1 MTSKRVSKSS
11 KSSPRSS
18 GLAVLA
24 LLAALSAAALWYV
37 SAQGWTLWYGD
48 AEAHLNI
55 ARRIFDSRLP
65 GYHQLGTVW
74 LPLPHVLMLPFVQS
88 AALWR
93 SGLGGALPAAAC
105 FVLAG
110 WMLFLAAQR
119 LFGSAAAGWAA
130 ALAFAL
136 NPNVLYLQSTPMTEA
151 MSLCFAAGLLLFC
164 ARFRESR
171 SIWDAAAAGL
181 MACCGT
187 LTRYEAWFLLPFA
200 AAFFLL
206 YGGERRWRSA
216 LLFSLLAGAGPL
228 YWLAHNWILYSDPLE
243 FYRGEWSAQAIYQR
257 SLDGGMARYPGDHD
271 WTKAWQY
278 YRAAAELCLGKP
290 LAWMGLAGLAAALW
304 KRAWWAVLL
313 LALTPAFYVLSVY
326 SSGTPIF
333 VPQLW
338 PNSWY
343 NTRYGLNALPLAA
356 LGAAA
361 LAGIVP
367 SRLRAFAAVIVVAAA
382 VSPWIAYPR
391 RETWMCWKES
401 QVNSAARR
409 AWTRAAAAY
418 LQPRYKPGAG
428 IFMGF
433 GDTTAI
439 LRTAGIPIRESLHQ
453 GDLTLWEASAARP
466 DLFLWQEWAIAQS
479 GDRVSRALNKMRR
492 GPRRYECVRTYAV
505 KGSPVVEIWRHIQ

>member
-1 MTSKRVSKSS
+1 M
-11 KSSPRSS
+11 
-18 GLAVLA
+18 LA
-24 LLAALSAAALWYV
+24 LLTALSAAAVWHVYG
-37 SAQGWTLWYGD
+37 QGWTLWYGD

-65 GYHQLGTVW
+65 GYHQIGTVW
-74 LPLPHVLMLPFVQS
+74 LPLPQILMLPFVQS
-88 AALWR
+88 DALWR
-93 SGLGGALPAAAC
+93 GGLGGAIPAAGC

-110 WMLFLAAQR
+110 WMYFLAAQR

-130 ALAFAL
+130 ALVFAL
-136 NPNVLYLQSTPMTEA
+136 NPNLLYLQSTPMTEA

-164 ARFRESR
+164 ARFRESQ
-171 SIWDAAAAGL
+171 SMWDAAGAGL

-187 LTRYEAWFLLPFA
+187 LTRYEAWFVLPFA
-200 AAFFLL
+200 AGFFLIF
-206 YGGERRWRSA
+206 GGQRRWRGA
-216 LLFSLLAGAGPL
+216 LLFSVLAGAGPL

-243 FYRGEWSAQAIYQR
+243 FYRGEWSAKAIYQR
-257 SLDGGMARYPGDHD
+257 SLDAGMARYPGDHD
-271 WTKAWQY
+271 WSKAWQA

-290 LAWMGLAGLAAALW
+290 LAWLGLAGLAAALW
-304 KRAWWAVLL
+304 KRAWWAVAL
-313 LALTPAFYVLSVY
+313 LALTPAFYVLSLY
-326 SSGTPIF
+326 SSGTPIY

-338 PNSWY
+338 PHSWY
-343 NTRYGLNALPLAA
+343 NTRYGLSALPLAA

-361 LAGIVP
+361 LAGIAAG
-367 SRLRAFAAVIVVAAA
+367 RLRALAAVLVVTAA
-382 VSPWIAYPR
+382 VAPWLAYPR
-391 RETWMCWKES
+391 AEAWICWKES
-401 QVNSAARR
+401 QVNSAGRR
-409 AWTRAAAAY
+409 AWTRAAAEY
-418 LQPRYKPGAG
+418 LKPRYRPGAG

-505 KGSPVVEIWRHIQ
+505 KGAPVLEIWRHIQ

>member
-11 KSSPRSS
+11 KSSPRSK
-18 GLAVLA
+18 GLAALA

-37 SAQGWTLWYGD
+37 CAQGWTLWYGD

-65 GYHQLGTVW
+65 GYHQIGTVW
-74 LPLPHVLMLPFVQS
+74 LPLPHVLMLSFVQS
-88 AALWR
+88 DALWR
-93 SGLGGALPAAAC
+93 SGVGGAIPAAAC

-119 LFGSAAAGWAA
+119 LFGSAAAGWTAA
-130 ALAFAL
+130 FAFAL
-136 NPNVLYLQSTPMTEA
+136 NPNLLYLQSTPMTEA

-164 ARFRESR
+164 ARFRETQSM
-171 SIWDAAAAGL
+171 WDAAAAGL

-187 LTRYEAWFLLPFA
+187 LTRYEAWFVLPFA

-206 YGGERRWRSA
+206 FGGQRRWRGA
-216 LLFSLLAGAGPL
+216 VIFSLLAGAGPL

-243 FYRGEWSAQAIYQR
+243 FYRGEWSAKAIYQR
-257 SLDGGMARYPGDHD
+257 SLDAGMARYPGDHD
-271 WTKAWQY
+271 WSKAWQY
-278 YRAAAELCLGKP
+278 YSAAAILCLGRP
-290 LAWMGLAGLAAALW
+290 LAWLGIAGFAAALW

-313 LALTPAFYVLSVY
+313 LALTPAFYVLSLY
-326 SSGTPIF
+326 SSGTPIY

-343 NTRYGLNALPLAA
+343 NTRYGLSALPLAA

-361 LAGIVP
+361 LAAVVP
-367 SRLRAFAAVIVVAAA
+367 GRLRALAAVLLVAAA
-382 VSPWIAYPR
+382 VSPWLAYPR
-391 RETWMCWKES
+391 TETWICWKES

-409 AWTRAAAAY
+409 AWTRAAAEY
-418 LQPRYKPGAG
+418 LKPRYQPGAG

-479 GDRVSRALNKMRR
+479 GDPVSRALNRMRR

-505 KGSPVVEIWRHIQ
+505 KGAPVLEIWRHIQ

>member
-11 KSSPRSS
+11 KSSPPSK
-18 GLAVLA
+18 GLAALA
-24 LLAALSAAALWYV
+24 LLTVLSAASSWYV
-37 SAQGWTLWYGD
+37 YAQGWTLWSGD

-65 GYHQLGTVW
+65 GYHQIGTVW

-88 AALWR
+88 DALWR
-93 SGLGGALPAAAC
+93 SGLGGAIPAAAC

-110 WMLFLAAQR
+110 WMLFLSAQR
-119 LFGSAAAGWAA
+119 LFGSAAAGWTA
-130 ALAFAL
+130 ALVFAL
-136 NPNVLYLQSTPMTEA
+136 NPNLLYLQSTPMTEA
-151 MSLCFAAGLLLFC
+151 MSICFASGLLLFC
-164 ARFRESR
+164 ARFRESQ
-171 SIWDAAAAGL
+171 SMWDAAAAGL

-206 YGGERRWRSA
+206 FGGQQRWRGA
-216 LLFSLLAGAGPL
+216 VIFSLLAGAGPL

-243 FYRGEWSAQAIYQR
+243 FYRGEWSAKAIYQR
-257 SLDGGMARYPGDHD
+257 SLDAGMARYPGDHD
-271 WTKAWQY
+271 WSKAWQY
-278 YRAAAELCLGKP
+278 YSATAWLCLGKP
-290 LAWMGLAGLAAALW
+290 LAWLGLAGLAAALW

-313 LALTPAFYVLSVY
+313 LALTPAFYVLSLY
-326 SSGTPIF
+326 SSGTPIY

-338 PNSWY
+338 PHSWY
-343 NTRYGLNALPLAA
+343 NTRYGLSALPLAA

-361 LAGIVP
+361 LAAVVP
-367 SRLRAFAAVIVVAAA
+367 GRLRTLAAVLVVAAA
-382 VSPWIAYPR
+382 VSPWLAYPR
-391 RETWMCWKES
+391 TEAWICWKES
-401 QVNSAARR
+401 QVNSAGRR
-409 AWTRAAAAY
+409 AWTRAAADY
-418 LQPRYKPGAG
+418 LKPRYQSGAG

-433 GDTTAI
+433 GDATAI

-505 KGSPVVEIWRHIQ
+505 KGAPVLEIWRHIQ